1 MPAKPRK
8 AAAKPLLPFRVEVS
22 EGDYLLLVKHARRQS
37 NVSRR
42 LATAEQPVKDGT
54 YVLTGSTADAL
65 GLRALA
71 LAHAPKAV
79 PAIDRALK
87 AGQDKGK

>member
-8 AAAKPLLPFRVEVS
+8 VARQSPMPFRVEIT

-42 LATAEQPVKDGT
+42 LAGAEQPSKNGT
-54 YVLTGSTADAL
+54 YVLTASTADAL

-71 LAHAPKAV
+71 LAHAPKAI

>member
-8 AAAKPLLPFRVEVS
+8 AAPKSPLPFRVEVS

-37 NVSRR
+37 NVARR
-42 LATAEQPVKDGT
+42 LATAEQPAKDGT

>member
-8 AAAKPLLPFRVEVS
+8 AAAKPLPPFRVEVS

-37 NVSRR
+37 NVARR
-42 LATAEQPVKDGT
+42 LATAEQPAKNGT

>member
-1 MPAKPRK
+1 MPAKPHK
-8 AAAKPLLPFRVEVS
+8 AAPRSSLPFRVEVS

-42 LATAEQPVKDGT
+42 LAIAEQASKDGT
-54 YVLTGSTADAL
+54 YVLIGSTADAL

-87 AGQDKGK
+87 AGPGKGQ

>member
-8 AAAKPLLPFRVEVS
+8 AAAKSLLPFRVEVS
-22 EGDYLLLVKHARRQS
+22 EGDYLMLVKHARRQS

-42 LATAEQPVKDGT
+42 LAIADQPAKDGT
-54 YVLTGSTADAL
+54 YVLTGSTAD
-65 GLRALA
+65 A

-87 AGQDKGK
+87 AGPGKGQ

>member
-8 AAAKPLLPFRVEVS
+8 PTPKSPLPFRVEVS

-37 NVSRR
+37 NVARR
-42 LATAEQPVKDGT
+42 LAIAEQAAKDGT

-71 LAHAPKAV
+71 LAHAPQAV

-87 AGQDKGK
+87 AGQDKGE

>member
-1 MPAKPRK
+1 MPDKPRK

-37 NVSRR
+37 NVARR
-42 LATAEQPVKDGT
+42 LAIADQPAKDGT

-87 AGQDKGK
+87 AGPGKGQ